1 MSVKWGWTVFVL
13 NSSLLGLLVVVVV
26 VVVVVELPP
35 KHLVKNVSND

>member
-26 VVVVVELPP
+26 VVELPP